1 MGRLPSGYFLE
12 PLDRPPAMML
22 TLMYAPVSCALVPY
36 VALTEAGA
44 AFEVQAIDHTRAE
57 HFRDEFLVLNPKAKL
72 PVLVIDGCPLTENVA
87 IQIWIA
93 RQFPHAGLMPSGA
106 QEFQA
111 IEWLAWFASGVHP
124 HLTPHNRPQR
134 YCDLPGSEDSVKRLA
149 SAQLFQ
155 DFGVCEARLAG
166 CSWFF
171 NAFSTVDIYF
181 YWCFRRA
188 MLFGLDLSRFQNCL
202 RHFERMAQRDSV
214 QRVLAFERQIQQE
227 FLTRTE
233 EPRHA

>member
-1 MGRLPSGYFLE
+1 MK
-12 PLDRPPAMML
+12 L

-57 HFRDEFLVLNPKAKL
+57 HFRDEFLALNPKAKL
-72 PVLVIDGCPLTENVA
+72 PVLVIDGRPLTENVA

-93 RQFPHAGLMPSGA
+93 RHFPHAGLMPSGA

-134 YCDLPGSEDSVKRLA
+134 CCDLPGSEVSVKRLA

-155 DFGVCEARLAG
+155 DFAVCEERLAG
-166 CSWFF
+166 RTWFLT
-171 NAFSTVDIYF
+171 AFSTVDIYF

-188 MLFGLDLSRFQNCL
+188 TLFGLDLCRFQHCL
-202 RHFERMAQRDSV
+202 GHFERMAQRSSV
-214 QRVLAFERQIQQE
+214 QRVLDFERQIQQE
-227 FLTRTE
+227 FLSKTE
-233 EPRHA
+233 EPRNA